1 MNSHKVKAVNC
12 HFTLRWSTTKNSNEG
27 KMTPEIAD
35 GVCVELIQYM
45 DCWRDEWMGSLFRC
59 LMIHW
64 LFVDSQ
70 NLWAR
75 QPTTVAVPMLSVSL
89 FVTLT
94 LMAHHHYNIILWKD
108 RIAVFEVMVRVM
120 VSVLVFTECLS
131 YIFFTTDLLA
141 AKLHRYIAVLLLIT
155 RSSGHYFDL
164 LLTVS

>member
-1 MNSHKVKAVNC
+1 MNSRKVKAVNC

-45 DCWRDEWMGSLFRC
+45 DCWRDEWMGSLLRC

-89 FVTLT
+89 FVKLS
-94 LMAHHHYNIILWKD
+94 LMAHHHYNIILWTADKWWYLCHQYPCLWHSLWWH
-108 RIAVFEVMVRVM
+108 IIIII
-120 VSVLVFTECLS
+120 LS
-131 YIFFTTDLLA
+131 YEQLTSGGTYVISMLVCDTHFDGT
-141 AKLHRYIAVLLLIT
+141 
-155 RSSGHYFDL
+155 SSLYL
-164 LLTVS
+164 